1 MTLAVEK
8 RLRASGNCPA
18 ARMEDLPPE
27 QDFDEEVGG
36 VVVLHGAVE
45 LEDEGAVELGRDL
58 LLADDV
64 RLEAAVY
71 NAPLGEALEGV
82 RLWQR

>member
-1 MTLAVEK
+1 M
-8 RLRASGNCPA
+8 
-18 ARMEDLPPE
+18 
-27 QDFDEEVGG
+27 
-36 VVVLHGAVE
+36 VVLHGAVE

-82 RLWQR
+82 RLWRR